1 MRLSQRPINTRH
13 THGFTLIELLIT
25 TALGMIL
32 MMAVSTMFFVTTLN
46 SAKIEARKRLKNTG
60 EDIKRNIN
68 FMLKNSIKL
77 LPNDS
82 GQVCTDTS
90 STLSSLKLKNID
102 GGITNLAL
110 VDDGG
115 NLFIASN
122 STKLNQAEVRPTNL
136 QFVCINNP
144 AGETYVNYQF
154 DLAIGSLANQH
165 FTGFVL
171 LRNN

>member
-1 MRLSQRPINTRH
+1 MHLASRSGQNKQNK
-13 THGFTLIELLIT
+13 GFTLIELLIT

-77 LPNDS
+77 LPNNL
-82 GQVCTDTS
+82 GQACTDTS
-90 STLSSLKLKNID
+90 STLSSLRLKNID
-102 GGITNLAL
+102 DGITNLAL
-110 VDDGG
+110 INDSG

-122 STKLNQAEVRPTNL
+122 STKLNPTEITPKNL
-136 QFVCINNP
+136 HFTCIKNP

-154 DLAIGSLANQH
+154 DLELGSLASQH
-165 FTGFVL
+165 FSSFIL